1 MKTENL
7 KKLAEIIVSEA
18 AEAKYDTTPSIG
30 NYYKVLDYED
40 AKQLDKFFDE
50 LDDNLWNDEWYIS
63 PSAEYID
70 IWAGKFADVVEE
82 HKPVEFHY
90 ENGKQIVDKYE
101 EDCWTPFI
109 DEHKKD
115 IEDIVSYYAWNS
127 EKFGNNLL
135 EIFKDYIDM
144 KRVTEEVY
152 QTVGPDM
159 EEEELLEQF
168 NNGEALN

>member
-1 MKTENL
+1 MKKENL

-18 AEAKYDTTPSIG
+18 AEAKYDTTPSIE
-30 NYYKVLDYED
+30 NYYRVLDYED
-40 AKQLDKFFDE
+40 ADQLDEFFDE
-50 LDDNLWNDEWYIS
+50 LDDNLWNDEWYIA

-70 IWAGKFADVVEE
+70 IWAGEFAEVISKN
-82 HKPVEFHY
+82 KPVEFHY
-90 ENGKQIVDKYE
+90 ENGKEIVDAYE
-101 EDCWTPFI
+101 KDRWTPFI
-109 DEHKKD
+109 EEHKKD

-127 EKFGNNLL
+127 EKFSNNLL

-159 EEEELLEQF
+159 EEEELFEQL
-168 NNGEALN
+168 NNGEAFN